1 MRALDLPTLDARAA
15 GLRAKLLR
23 RSELEAIAGAPSVAA
38 FARELEQTSRLLD
51 PIERPVTV
59 ASVEA
64 AVRHTAA
71 RHLRVL
77 STWAG
82 PGSALDVFYADQDR
96 RSLRALIRGALQGAP
111 SDDRLAGLLP
121 TPRLPERALTT
132 LARQPTPSRVVAQLV
147 LLHHPDASSLSA
159 LTAASA
165 HPLLLDLERVLAR
178 GFAARSLAAA
188 RAGDRNLRAIVRDRI
203 DVGNVQMALAFA
215 AGPHDV
221 EAASLFTDGG
231 AAVTRAAF
239 VLACAAM
246 TSGDAGLRLERALE
260 GKPLAVLLRSTAG
273 DPARVEV
280 QAFRHE
286 LVAKRRIAGLDPL
299 GRARLLLFLF
309 RLQAQSADLRRLA
322 WTAALG
328 APADLVRAELVTPW
342 S

>member
-1 MRALDLPTLDARAA
+1 MTALDLPTLDARAA
-15 GLRAKLLR
+15 GLRTKLVR
-23 RSELEAIAGAPSVAA
+23 RSELDALAGAPSVAT
-38 FARELEQTSRLLD
+38 FARELEQTRRLVD

-59 ASVEA
+59 ATVEA

-96 RSLRALIRGALQGAP
+96 RSLRALMRGALQGAP

-121 TPRLPERALTT
+121 TPRLPEGALTT

-147 LLHHPDASSLSA
+147 LLRHPDASSLSA

-165 HPLLLDLERVLAR
+165 RPRLLDLERVLAR
-178 GFAARSLAAA
+178 GFAGRSLAAA
-188 RAGDRNLRAIVRDRI
+188 RAADRNLRGIVRARI

-221 EAASLFTDGG
+221 EAASLFTEGG

-239 VLACAAM
+239 IQACAA
-246 TSGDAGLRLERALE
+246 TTAVEAGLRLERALQ
-260 GKPLAVLLRSTAG
+260 GKPLAALLRSAAG

-280 QAFRHE
+280 LALHHE
-286 LVAKRRIAGLDPL
+286 LVEQRRIARLEPL
-299 GRARLLLFLF
+299 GSAPLVLFLL

-322 WTAALG
+322 WGAALG